1 MCIMVPVCRVSRR
14 SSRERRGAIVVLL
27 ALLLIVLFACTAFCV
42 DIGWMTVTKSQLQNA
57 ADSAAAGARQL
68 VDNYGAYS
76 LPTQK
81 NPQKLIDSAKRSA
94 NSYSTTYGTYNGA
107 GDVKSLKLRPE
118 DIQTGFTDA
127 NGNFN
132 AASTGYPNTVRVVA
146 RRDSSANRR
155 LPLFFAPAIGRRDAA
170 LTATASATIYS
181 GLITSFDPKG
191 GGESFGKEF
200 NGGGDGAWGEDYE
213 NSGEGFNNLL
223 LPVAFDVNDWMNFV
237 ATGVSPGGVMAA
249 DANGSPQIHIYPS
262 PQQAPGN
269 FGLLCIGPWTNST
282 PSYRE
287 WILNGPSASDVQSLL
302 DAGSC
307 PVSQTSPR
315 PWKGSPGLRTTLR
328 SEFAAIIGQ
337 PRLLPLFKPAST
349 KPYQAASGAG
359 SNATYNIV
367 GFAGVMVTK
376 VTGAG
381 NNMDISV
388 QPCGVVDP
396 TAVFDPSTMY
406 PVGAEPVSQWK
417 TFTYVAPKLTQ

>member
-1 MCIMVPVCRVSRR
+1 MVPVCRVPSR

-27 ALLLIVLFACTAFCV
+27 ALLLIVLFAFTAFCV

-57 ADSAAAGARQL
+57 ADSAAAAGARQL
-68 VDNYGAYS
+68 VDNYAAYS

-81 NPQKLIDSAKRSA
+81 NPQKLIDCAKQSA

-118 DIQTGFTDA
+118 DIQIGFTDA

-213 NSGEGFNNLL
+213 SSGEGFNNLL
-223 LPVAFDVNDWMNFV
+223 LPVAFDVNDWNKFV
-237 ATGVSPGGVMAA
+237 ASGVSPGGLKVT
-249 DANGSPQIHIYPS
+249 DVTGSPQIHIYPS

-269 FGLLCIGPWTNST
+269 FGLLNIGPWTNST

-287 WILNGPSASDVQSLL
+287 WILNGPTANDVQYLL
-302 DAGSC
+302 DSGLC
-307 PVSQTSPR
+307 PVSQTAPR

-337 PRLLPLFKPAST
+337 PRLLPLFQPAST
-349 KPYQAASGAG
+349 IPYQAASGSG

-367 GFAGVMVTK
+367 GFAGVRLTK